1 MNAKQAIEQA
11 LKNPQCYHLSKD
23 ICEAIKAG
31 KRFRFFQ
38 GVLDLS
44 IDEQKAFYEDI
55 ASNSLISD
63 YAYILH
69 NSDCTEDGEKVRDH
83 VHFFFALSND
93 LTYSNWLKKSGFDC
107 IVSIPSTKENKTR
120 WLEYV
125 TDHDGKH
132 QYDQTEVVYS
142 SEDFRKS
149 FEGEPLKLKDY
160 SNNQKIEMIRK
171 EVQCVC
177 NQFLGRYLPR
187 SVVYDTLS
195 FSPVLADVFNYPVL
209 VRCFVDNA
217 VEEHNRCVVDDRSI
231 ETCEKLIDFIRTGK
245 LSRKA
250 DSMLLNYYLTG
261 KLEIPQAISREEYDA
276 MTYDETDFA
285 YNAPSYDSID
295 DAMRAF
301 VDAGVPIYEQI

>member
-1 MNAKQAIEQA
+1 MNAKQAIETA
-11 LKNPQCYHLSKD
+11 LKNPACYHLSR
-23 ICEAIKAG
+23 EVVAG
-31 KRFRFFQ
+31 INAQKRFRFYQ
-38 GVLDLS
+38 GVLSLD
-44 IDEQKAFYEDI
+44 IDEQKAFFEDI
-55 ASNSLISD
+55 RGNNLISD
-63 YAYILH
+63 FAYILH

-93 LTYSNWLKKSGFDC
+93 LTYSNWLKKTGFDC
-107 IVSIPSTKENKTR
+107 VVTIPSTKENKSR

-132 QYDQTEVVYS
+132 TYDSSEVVYS
-142 SEDFRKS
+142 SEDFRRS
-149 FEGEPLKLKDY
+149 FEGEPLQLKDF
-160 SNNQKIEMIRK
+160 SNEKKIEMIRN

-217 VEEHNRCVVDDRSI
+217 IEEHNRCVVDDRSI

-245 LSRKA
+245 LTRKA
-250 DSMLLNYYLTG
+250 DEMLMNYYFTG
-261 KLEIPQAISREEYDA
+261 KLEQPHVCSLDDYDYQTFEESESYNPPA
-276 MTYDETDFA
+276 YENVDEA
-285 YNAPSYDSID
+285 L
-295 DAMRAF
+295 RAF
-301 VDAGVPIYEQI
+301 AKMGVEIN